1 MASVQPFVFPTTGQ
15 PVRAVDVDGE
25 PWFIAAD
32 VCAALDITNVGNA
45 LARLDDDEKRSIRLT
60 DGTPGNPNRGIVNE
74 AGLYALILRSDK
86 PEARAFKR
94 WITHDVLPTLRRTG
108 RYEIAPQQLDR
119 RALAEMVIAE
129 ADRADAA
136 EARVAELAPVAD
148 AWHALAD
155 ATGDYSVREAA
166 QLLSRDPA
174 ITIGQNRLFA
184 YLRDLRWVDGSGQPY
199 QAQVDNGRLVRRTT
213 SYTHPHTGEPV
224 LTAQVRITPKGIEEL
239 RKRLLDGQQ
248 TQIGGAA

>member
-45 LARLDDDEKRSIRLT
+45 LARLDDDEKSSIRLT

-86 PEARAFKR
+86 PEAKAFKR

-108 RYEIAPQQLDR
+108 SYSVSVPRTLSE
-119 RALAEMVIAE
+119 ALRLA
-129 ADRADAA
+129 ADEHDARIAA
-136 EARVAELAPVAD
+136 EARVAEIAPAAD
-148 AWHALAD
+148 AWQTLAE
-155 ATGDYSVREAA
+155 AQGDYSVREAA

-174 ITIGQNRLFA
+174 IKVGQNRLFA

-224 LTAQVRITPKGIEEL
+224 LTAQVRITPKGVQEL
-239 RKRLLDGQQ
+239 RRRLVGDQQ
-248 TQIGGAA
+248 TDIGGAA